1 MPSRRLLKGDK
12 IVESQS
18 LYDALKEMDTRLNA
32 TAVNFSHLHESLIEL
47 MEKNAEL
54 EIENQHLRERVTEI
68 TEKVG
73 QNSPQLSKSRKNLEK
88 LYNEGF
94 HVCNEYYGKRRE
106 NDEDCIFF
114 VLILSMAAE
123 IRG

>member
-1 MPSRRLLKGDK
+1 MKGDK

-106 NDEDCIFF
+106 NDEDCIFCTD
-114 VLILSMAAE
+114 I
-123 IRG
+123 IYGRRD